1 MKLIRIV
8 GISELNA
15 LVKDG
20 CVYPIKDRKCLYFF
34 PARNERI
41 KEYKGDAEWQEV
53 PYRLLY
59 LAGIVS
65 SYYTSKLSG
74 KFIRF
79 FICLNLEIYKKRL
92 QPSWETY
99 ADPYGSFFDTITNCE
114 FHLTDGYD
122 RAAVKSID
130 IYAEAALFEYADK
143 IKTFTDIEEAKKW
156 IEDLGDCDEDF

>member
-34 PARNERI
+34 PAHNERI
-41 KEYKGDAEWQEV
+41 KEYEGDAEWQEV
-53 PYRLLY
+53 PYRLQY

-99 ADPYGSFFDTITNCE
+99 ADPYGSFFATITNCE

-130 IYAEAALFEYADK
+130 IYAEAALSDFADK
-143 IKTFTDIEEAKKW
+143 IKTFRDIEEAKKW